1 MARNMDPARMMGG
14 EMLGHLQTETSI
26 ARSDCA
32 CNSGG
37 VPTVTFGSFQHSRAR
52 NYILTDSDD
61 EDSSESYH
69 SYSYHGYRTTL
80 RPVQQ
85 LDRTSNGI
93 PRPLLGSFLKNKCLK
108 ISPPSPSPPPPGKV
122 NARSVVGQSS
132 VLHTSSSKGGG
143 RSRLG
148 AANAASDSVKKER
161 AASAT
166 R

>member
-1 MARNMDPARMMGG
+1 
-14 EMLGHLQTETSI
+14 MLGHLQTETSI

-61 EDSSESYH
+61 EDSSDNYH
-69 SYSYHGYRTTL
+69 SYSYHGYRTSL

-85 LDRTSNGI
+85 LERPSNGI
-93 PRPLLGSFLKNKCLK
+93 PRPLLSSFLKNKCLK
-108 ISPPSPSPPPPGKV
+108 TFPPPPPLPLPSKV
-122 NARSVVGQSS
+122 NTRSIVGQSS

-143 RSRLG
+143 RVRLG
-148 AANAASDSVKKER
+148 GAKTANDSVKKER
-161 AASAT
+161 AASET